1 MKKIISGI
9 ILIFYLILSLTPFI
23 LHFHYPNNFFT
34 FGIVWFVL
42 NCVFLILIWKLNLNK
57 LQGKLYWYRSM
68 LDSIPQ
74 PISVTDNN
82 MKWTFVNK
90 AATDPLGVKLEDI
103 LGKHCSNWGAP
114 ICKTD
119 KCGIECLRKGKADS
133 FFDQWGKNFKVTT
146 SKLYNA
152 KGKQIGHIEVVVE
165 ITEQVALGKILKQVA
180 EFSKEIDTGASQ
192 VSAASE
198 SLSDGSTN
206 QAASI
211 EEITSSIADI
221 SNQTTHNAN
230 NAKEARDITATT
242 RDEVQTGVSQMKEM
256 TNAMDEIQT
265 SSEEITR
272 IIKTI
277 DDIAFQTNLLALNA
291 AVEAARAGIHG
302 KGFAVVAEEVRNLA
316 ARSAKAAAETAD
328 LIKSSN
334 DRVKKGSIIAEKTS
348 DSLEKIVNGTVTA
361 ATLLNNIADA
371 STNQASAL
379 LQISNAISQI
389 DNVTQQNTAN
399 AEQTSSA
406 AKELSSLS
414 EGLDQLVQEFNINS
428 SNTKLPQNNNKPK
441 RAISAKPNPVS
452 LPLGS
457 KNRGENI
464 VSPNQQIKLDDSE
477 FGKF

>member
-1 MKKIISGI
+1 MKKIIFGI
-9 ILIFYLILSLTPFI
+9 VLIFYLILSSTPFI
-23 LHFHYPNNFFT
+23 LHFYYSNNFLT
-34 FGIVWFVL
+34 FGIIWFVL
-42 NCVFLILIWKLNLNK
+42 NCVFLILIWKFNLNK
-57 LQGKLYWYRSM
+57 LQGKLFWYRSM

-74 PISVTDNN
+74 PISVTDND

-119 KCGIECLRKGKADS
+119 KCGIECFKRGKPDT
-133 FFDQWGKNFKVTT
+133 FFDQWDRNFKVTT
-146 SKLYNA
+146 SKLYNV
-152 KGKQIGHIEVVVE
+152 KGKQVGHIEVVIE
-165 ITEQVALGKILKQVA
+165 ITEQVALDRILKKVA
-180 EFSKEIDTGASQ
+180 EFSQNIDAGASQ
-192 VSAASE
+192 VSAASQ
-198 SLSDGSTN
+198 SLSDGSTS

-211 EEITSSIADI
+211 EEITSSIANI
-221 SNQTTHNAN
+221 SNQTTHNADS
-230 NAKEARDITATT
+230 AKEARDITATT

-256 TNAMDEIQT
+256 TGAMNEIQA

-334 DRVKKGSIIAEKTS
+334 DRVKNGSIIAEKTS
-348 DSLEKIVNGTVTA
+348 DSLEKIVNGTVNA
-361 ATLLNNIADA
+361 AVLLNSIADA

-399 AEQTSSA
+399 AEETSSA

-414 EGLDQLVQEFNINS
+414 RGLDQLVQEFNINS
-428 SNTKLPQNNNKPK
+428 SNAKPPQNSNTHKRTIGAKSKPT
-441 RAISAKPNPVS
+441 R
-452 LPLGS
+452 LPLDN
-457 KNRGENI
+457 KNWGENI
-464 VSPNQQIKLDDSE
+464 VSPDRQIKLDDSE

>member
-1 MKKIISGI
+1 MKKIVFGI
-9 ILIFYLILSLTPFI
+9 TFIFYLVLSLTPFI
-23 LHFHYPNNFFT
+23 AHFYYPNNFFT
-34 FGIVWFVL
+34 LCLVWFVI
-42 NCVFLILIWKLNLNK
+42 NCVFLILIWKLYLNK
-57 LQGKLYWYRSM
+57 LQAKIFWYRSM

-74 PISVTDNN
+74 PISVTDND

-90 AATDPLGVKLEDI
+90 AATDPLGVKLDDI

-133 FFDQWGKNFKVTT
+133 FFDQWNKNFKVTT
-146 SKLYNA
+146 SKLYNV
-152 KGKQIGHIEVVVE
+152 KGKQIGHIEVVIE
-165 ITEQVALGKILKQVA
+165 ITEQVSLDKILKQVA
-180 EFSKEIDTGASQ
+180 ELSKNIDAGASQ
-192 VSAASE
+192 VSAASQ
-198 SLSDGSTN
+198 SLSDGATN

-221 SNQTTHNAN
+221 SNQTTHNAD
-230 NAKEARDITATT
+230 NAKEARDITAST

-256 TNAMDEIQT
+256 TSAMDEIQT

-334 DRVKKGSIIAEKTS
+334 DRVKNGSLIAQKTS

-379 LQISNAISQI
+379 LQINNAISQI
-389 DNVTQQNTAN
+389 DDVTQQNTAN
-399 AEQTSSA
+399 AQETSSA

-414 EGLDQLVQEFNINS
+414 EGLDQLIHEFNTNNS
-428 SNTKLPQNNNKPK
+428 DTQQPQKSNTQK
-441 RAISAKPNPVS
+441 RTRGAKPRPAS
-452 LPLGS
+452 LPHDN
-457 KNRGENI
+457 KNWGENI
-464 VSPNQQIKLDDSE
+464 VSPNQQIKLDDSD
-477 FGKF
+477 FDKF

>member
-1 MKKIISGI
+1 MKKIIFGI
-9 ILIFYLILSLTPFI
+9 TLILYLILSSIPFI
-23 LHFHYPNNFFT
+23 GHFYYSSNFFT
-34 FGIVWFVL
+34 FGLVWFVL
-42 NCVFLILIWKLNLNK
+42 NCVLLILIWKFYISK

-68 LDSIPQ
+68 LDTIPQ
-74 PISVTDNN
+74 PISVTDND

-90 AATDPLGVKLEDI
+90 AATDPLGVKLEDV

-119 KCGIECLRKGKADS
+119 KCGIECLRRGKTDS
-133 FFDQWGKNFKVTT
+133 FFDQWDKNFKVTT
-146 SKLYNA
+146 SRLYDA
-152 KGKQIGHIEVVVE
+152 KGKQVGHIEVVVE
-165 ITEQVALGKILKQVA
+165 ITEQVALDKILKQVA
-180 EFSKEIDTGASQ
+180 ELSRNIDAGASQ
-192 VSAASE
+192 VAAASQ

-221 SNQTTHNAN
+221 SNQTTHNAD
-230 NAKEARDITATT
+230 NAKEARDITAAT

-256 TNAMDEIQT
+256 TSAMDEIQT

-334 DRVKKGSIIAEKTS
+334 DRVKNGSVIAEKTS
-348 DSLEKIVNGTVTA
+348 DSLERIVNGTVNA
-361 ATLLNNIADA
+361 AALLNNIADA

-379 LQISNAISQI
+379 LQINNAISQI

-399 AEQTSSA
+399 AEETSSA

-428 SNTKLPQNNNKPK
+428 SNTKLPQNSNTQK
-441 RAISAKPNPVS
+441 RTIDTKPNPAS
-452 LPLGS
+452 LPLDN
-457 KNRGENI
+457 KNWGENI

-477 FGKF
+477 FDKF